1 MAVLTRRPGTPSP
14 LHPAEKVARYRELG
28 WWTDET
34 IDGLLRAALG
44 RHPDTVAVIDPP
56 DKTDLTGLPAHRLTW
71 SELDSAVDHLA
82 AALLRRGIRVGEVVG
97 VQLPNIVELVISYL
111 AIVRIGAII
120 SPLAAQY
127 RQHELATTARLASFD
142 AFLTASRIGGRS
154 TAANAA
160 EALADVD
167 SVRSVFAFHADPAD
181 LPDDVIPVE
190 FGPATPEDRELVRSH
205 LDGYHADPNHCVTIC
220 WTSGTEG
227 EPKGVPR
234 CHYDWLAIATV
245 SLDAPNLGEDDVILN
260 PFPLVNMASVGGT
273 LLPWLKLGARYVLHH
288 PFTLPTFLRQI
299 AEERVTYTVAPPALL
314 TMLLRQEELLRHSD
328 LSSLRSIGS
337 GSAPLPASMVA
348 GWQDRLGINVLNMF
362 GSNEGVCLL
371 STAIDFPDPE
381 QRAAYFPRY
390 GAPGVNWSCRA
401 MDQVAIRLVDTTTG
415 EEITR
420 PGQRGEMRIAGPTI
434 FAGYLDGTG
443 DDPFDERGFLRSGDV
458 FELAG
463 DHGQY
468 LKFVDRAGDLINRGG
483 MKIAPAEVEDLLLEH
498 PAVAEAALVGY
509 PDEVLGEKSC
519 AVIVTRPG
527 SQTTPDEL
535 LAHLRA
541 RHIASYKLPE
551 RFEFVESL
559 PHNAIGKVLRREL
572 RDRL

>member
-1 MAVLTRRPGTPSP
+1 MSEQTEGWSGQLARFGKAVVNEALLPA
-14 LHPAEKVARYRELG
+14 AEKLIPQGASEVTQALYSSNAYVPYGPTNRPVSMESSGLYGETAEPPASYEAELQKYM
-28 WWTDET
+28 T
-34 IDGLLRAALG
+34 L
-44 RHPDTVAVIDPP
+44 
-56 DKTDLTGLPAHRLTW
+56 
-71 SELDSAVDHLA
+71 
-82 AALLRRGIRVGEVVG
+82 
-97 VQLPNIVELVISYL
+97 N
-111 AIVRIGAII
+111 
-120 SPLAAQY
+120 
-127 RQHELATTARLASFD
+127 
-142 AFLTASRIGGRS
+142 
-154 TAANAA
+154 
-160 EALADVD
+160 
-167 SVRSVFAFHADPAD
+167 
-181 LPDDVIPVE
+181 
-190 FGPATPEDRELVRSH
+190 PER
-205 LDGYHADPNHCVTIC
+205 TQQQ
-220 WTSGTEG
+220 
-227 EPKGVPR
+227 
-234 CHYDWLAIATV
+234 

-420 PGQRGEMRIAGPTI
+420 PGQRGEMCIAGPTI